1 MRKRYKLVKKKMVVV
16 EIGFLEIEEKVE
28 EELVIEEVIQQKEDT
43 EVKKELVI

>member
-1 MRKRYKLVKKKMVVV
+1 MVVV